1 MIMKT
6 FRAKVGVADLYTNMY
21 VIADEKTKDGILI
34 DAGGGID
41 KIIEYIDLMGIKLRY
56 IVLTHC
62 HADHIFGLKTLR
74 KEYPRALIVINE
86 EDKEGMTDP
95 TINQCEILGVDNN
108 FIEADLVVKE
118 GDIIKFGGLEAKII
132 HTPGHTAGSMC
143 ILINDALFSGDTMF
157 KHIYGRTDLKT
168 GSEREIMWSIKDKL
182 LQLPDDT
189 IVYPGHGLTTII
201 KEEKEIYLDEPC

>member
-6 FRAKVGVADLYTNMY
+6 FKAKVGVNDLYTNMY
-21 VIADEKTKDGILI
+21 IVADEKTKEGILI
-34 DAGGGID
+34 DAATGID
-41 KIIEYIDLMGIKLRY
+41 KIIDYIDLMNIKLRY
-56 IVLTHC
+56 IILTHC
-62 HADHIFGLKTLR
+62 HADHIVGLKTLK

-95 TINQCEILGVDNN
+95 TINQCENLGVDNN
-108 FIEADLVVKE
+108 FVEADLVVKE
-118 GDIIKFGGLEAKII
+118 GDIIKFGELEAKVI

-182 LQLPDDT
+182 LQLPDNT

-201 KEEKEIYLDEPC
+201 REEKEIYMNE

>member
-21 VIADEKTKDGILI
+21 VVADEKTKDGILI

-74 KEYPRALIVINE
+74 KEYSSAVLEYGQFSDEASHGKYHAWHEDLYRASGKP
-86 EDKEGMTDP
+86 DGAY
-95 TINQCEILGVDNN
+95 GVSLFPNKDACVAG
-108 FIEADLVVKE
+108 FCRRSGSYWTVLV
-118 GDIIKFGGLEAKII
+118 
-132 HTPGHTAGSMC
+132 P
-143 ILINDALFSGDTMF
+143 
-157 KHIYGRTDLKT
+157 YGY
-168 GSEREIMWSIKDKL
+168 S
-182 LQLPDDT
+182 LQLSNLFFVFDGMRVFVSGTGRLPERL
-189 IVYPGHGLTTII
+189 PGAGRDLPGT
-201 KEEKEIYLDEPC
+201 ECV